1 MPENE
6 TVPSIPGFA
15 PDFNPFADDAPQVQT
30 VKADE
35 APALE
40 QTPPPADPNVNQDP
54 QGAVNDQ
61 NQSQNEPSSFDP
73 NEFVR
78 ERFGFETVEQAEE
91 EIKKFKERK
100 DFEFEDENSKRLFN
114 AIREG
119 KTDDVF
125 SILNEQKRLEK
136 LTNSEINADIAAD
149 IIKTSIANKYKDLT
163 PDEVDLLFY
172 ENYNFPRKPEQG
184 YDETDEDYSQKLKN
198 WESQMEFIEK
208 RMVIDAK
215 VARPELEKL
224 KSELKLPD
232 VDRLDE
238 REQASREEF
247 EMLEQAR
254 QVYEKT
260 LEAEF
265 QNFKGFDV
273 VVKDEDV
280 EIPISFNISE
290 EERLSLKEGLY
301 DFDADSYL
309 ENRWFT
315 EDGKPNVKQVM
326 ADRYVLENLPKILQ
340 KFANEAASQRL
351 LAHIKKS
358 SNVTINQ
365 TTPQGTPKP
374 NPNAEMDA
382 LADWAF
388 GS

>member
-6 TVPSIPGFA
+6 TVPALEGFA
-15 PDFNPFADDAPQVQT
+15 PDFNPFADDAPQVQQI
-30 VKADE
+30 KAEE

-40 QTPPPADPNVNQDP
+40 TTPAADTQNNQVIDDQQKADPPAQ
-54 QGAVNDQ
+54 
-61 NQSQNEPSSFDP
+61 SFDP
-73 NEFVR
+73 NVFVK
-78 ERFGFETVEQAEE
+78 ERFGFDTVEQAEE
-91 EIKKFKERK
+91 EIKKFKEKK
-100 DFEFEDENSKRLFN
+100 DFEFSDDKSRNLFN

-125 SILNEQKRLEK
+125 SILNEQKKLEK
-136 LTNSEINADIAAD
+136 LTNSEINADIAVD

-163 PDEVDLLFY
+163 SDEVDLLFY

-184 YDETDEDYSQKLKN
+184 YDETDEDYSQKLKG

-232 VDRLDE
+232 VDRFEE

-260 LEAEF
+260 LDAEF

-273 VVKDEDV
+273 MVKDEDV
-280 EIPISFNISE
+280 EIPISFNISD

-326 ADRYVLENLPKILQ
+326 QDRYVLENLPKILQ

-351 LAHIKKS
+351 LAHIRKS
-358 SNVTINQ
+358 GNVTINQ
-365 TTPQGTPKP
+365 TTPQGTPTQ
-374 NPNAEMDA
+374 NPNAQMDS

-388 GS
+388 SS

>member
-6 TVPSIPGFA
+6 TVQPLPGFA
-15 PDFNPFADDAPQVQT
+15 PDFNPFADDAPQVQQ
-30 VKADE
+30 VKAE
-35 APALE
+35 EVPALE
-40 QTPPPADPNVNQDP
+40 QNQQQAAVETPAPEVKDQQNAEPPAT
-54 QGAVNDQ
+54 G
-61 NQSQNEPSSFDP
+61 FDP
-73 NEFVR
+73 NEFVKQ
-78 ERFGFETVEQAEE
+78 RFGFDTVEQAEE
-91 EIKKFKERK
+91 EIKRFKEKK
-100 DFEFEDENSKRLFN
+100 DFEFKDDNSRKLFE
-114 AIREG
+114 AISEG

-136 LTNSEINADIAAD
+136 LTSAEIDAQLAAE
-149 IIKTSIANKYKDLT
+149 IIKTNIANKYKDLNS
-163 PDEVDLLFY
+163 DEVDLLFF
-172 ENYNFPRKPEQG
+172 ENYNFPAKPEQG
-184 YDETDEDYSQKLKN
+184 YDEPDEDYAQKIKN

-208 RMVIDAK
+208 RMIIDAK
-215 VARPELEKL
+215 VSRPELEKL

-232 VDRLDE
+232 IYGLDE
-238 REQASREEF
+238 AEQASREEF

-260 LEAEF
+260 LDSEF
-265 QNFKGFDV
+265 QNFKGFDI

-280 EIPISFNISE
+280 EIPISFNISDE
-290 EERLSLKEGLY
+290 EKIALKEDLY

-309 ENRWFT
+309 ENRWFH
-315 EDGKPNVKQVM
+315 EDGRPNVKQVM

-358 SNVTINQ
+358 GNVTINQ

-374 NPNAEMDA
+374 NPNAEMDS

-388 GS
+388 SS

>member
-6 TVPSIPGFA
+6 TVPALEGFA
-15 PDFNPFADDAPQVQT
+15 PDFNPFADDAQQVQQN
-30 VKADE
+30 KAE
-35 APALE
+35 GVPALE
-40 QTPPPADPNVNQDP
+40 TAPAAGNQNNSIVDDSQKVDPPAP
-54 QGAVNDQ
+54 
-61 NQSQNEPSSFDP
+61 SFDP
-73 NEFVR
+73 NAFVK
-78 ERFGFETVEQAEE
+78 ERFGFESVEQAEE
-91 EIKKFKERK
+91 EIKKFKEKK
-100 DFEFEDENSKRLFN
+100 DFEFNDDNSRNLFN

-125 SILNEQKRLEK
+125 SILNEQKKLEK
-136 LTNSEINADIAAD
+136 LTNSEINADIAVD

-163 PDEVDLLFY
+163 SDEVDLLFY

-184 YDETDEDYSQKLKN
+184 YDETDEDYSQKLKG

-232 VDRLDE
+232 VDRSEE
-238 REQASREEF
+238 RAQASREEF

-260 LEAEF
+260 LDAEF

-273 VVKDEDV
+273 MVKDEDV
-280 EIPISFNISE
+280 EIPISFNISD

-326 ADRYVLENLPKILQ
+326 QDRYVLENLPKILQ

-358 SNVTINQ
+358 GNITINQ

>member
-6 TVPSIPGFA
+6 TVQPLEGFA
-15 PDFNPFADDAPQVQT
+15 PDFNPFADDAQQVQQ
-30 VKADE
+30 VRAE
-35 APALE
+35 EVPALE
-40 QTPPPADPNVNQDP
+40 TTPNVE
-54 QGAVNDQ
+54 
-61 NQSQNEPSSFDP
+61 SQNNQGFDNQQAAEPTAPSFDP

-78 ERFGFETVEQAEE
+78 ERFGFESVEQAEE
-91 EIKKFKERK
+91 EIRRFKEKK
-100 DFEFEDENSKRLFN
+100 DFEFEDDNSRNLFN

-125 SILNEQKRLEK
+125 SILNEQKKLEK
-136 LTNSEINADIAAD
+136 LTNSEINADIAVD

-163 PDEVDLLFY
+163 SEEVDLLFY

-184 YDETDEDYSQKLKN
+184 YDETDEDYSQKLKG
-198 WESQMEFIEK
+198 WEAQVDFIEK

-232 VDRLDE
+232 IDRLEE
-238 REQASREEF
+238 RAQASREEF

-254 QVYEKT
+254 QVYEQT
-260 LEAEF
+260 LDAEF

-280 EIPISFNISE
+280 EIPISFNISD
-290 EERLSLKEGLY
+290 EERISLAEDLY

-315 EDGKPNVKQVM
+315 ADGKPNVKQVM
-326 ADRYVLENLPKILQ
+326 QDRYVLENLPKILQ

-358 SNVTINQ
+358 GNVTINQ
-365 TTPQGTPKP
+365 TTPQGTATQ
-374 NPNAEMDA
+374 NPNAQMDS

-388 GS
+388 SS

>member
-6 TVPSIPGFA
+6 TVPALEGFA
-15 PDFNPFADDAPQVQT
+15 PDFNPFSDDVPQVQQGKVEEVT
-30 VKADE
+30 TLNTDNTQQVNNVVEDQQNT
-35 APALE
+35 E
-40 QTPPPADPNVNQDP
+40 Q
-54 QGAVNDQ
+54 
-61 NQSQNEPSSFDP
+61 PSTSFDP
-73 NEFVR
+73 NSFVR
-78 ERFGFETVEQAEE
+78 ERFGYESVEEAEE
-91 EIKKFKERK
+91 EIRRFKDKK
-100 DFEFEDENSKRLFN
+100 DFEFADDSSRNLFN

-125 SILNEQKRLEK
+125 SILNEQKKLEK
-136 LTNSEINADIAAD
+136 LTNSEINADIAVD

-163 PDEVDLLFY
+163 SDEVDLLFY

-184 YDETDEDYSQKLKN
+184 YDEPDEEYSQKLKG

-232 VDRLDE
+232 VDRLE
-238 REQASREEF
+238 EQEEAFREEF
-247 EMLEQAR
+247 EMLQQAR

-260 LEAEF
+260 LDADF

-273 VVKDEDV
+273 MVKDEDV
-280 EIPISFNISE
+280 EIPISFNISD
-290 EERLSLKEGLY
+290 EERFYLKESLS

-315 EDGKPNVKQVM
+315 EDGRPNVKQVM

-358 SNVTINQ
+358 GNVTINQ
-365 TTPQGTPKP
+365 TTPQGTPTP
-374 NPNAEMDA
+374 NPNAQMDA

>member
-6 TVPSIPGFA
+6 TVPALEGFA
-15 PDFNPFADDAPQVQT
+15 PDFNPFADDAPQVQQ
-30 VKADE
+30 VRAEE

-40 QTPPPADPNVNQDP
+40 TNPNVENQNNQVSDN
-54 QGAVNDQ
+54 QQEVNTQ
-61 NQSQNEPSSFDP
+61 PSSFDP

-78 ERFGFETVEQAEE
+78 ERFGFESVEQAEE
-91 EIKKFKERK
+91 EIKKFKEKK
-100 DFEFEDENSKRLFN
+100 DFEFEDDKSRNLFN

-125 SILNEQKRLEK
+125 SILNEQKKLEK
-136 LTNSEINADIAAD
+136 LTTSEINADIAVD

-163 PDEVDLLFY
+163 SEEVDLLFY

-184 YDETDEDYSQKLKN
+184 YDETDEDYSQKLKG

-232 VDRLDE
+232 VDRFEE

-260 LEAEF
+260 LDAEF

-273 VVKDEDV
+273 MVKDEDV
-280 EIPISFNISE
+280 EIPISFNISD

-326 ADRYVLENLPKILQ
+326 QDRYVLENLPKILQ

-358 SNVTINQ
+358 GNVTINQ
-365 TTPQGTPKP
+365 TTPQGTPTP
-374 NPNAEMDA
+374 NPNAQMDA

>member
-6 TVPSIPGFA
+6 TVPALEGFA
-15 PDFNPFADDAPQVQT
+15 PDFNPFADDVPQVQQNKVEEVTTLNTDNAPQVDPVVENQNT
-30 VKADE
+30 E
-35 APALE
+35 TPAP
-40 QTPPPADPNVNQDP
+40 
-54 QGAVNDQ
+54 
-61 NQSQNEPSSFDP
+61 SFDP
-73 NEFVR
+73 NDFVR
-78 ERFGFETVEQAEE
+78 ERFGFDSVEEAEQ
-91 EIKKFKERK
+91 EIRRFKEQK
-100 DFEFEDENSKRLFN
+100 DFEFDNDASRSLFN

-136 LTNSEINADIAAD
+136 LTNSEISPDIAVD

-163 PDEVDLLFY
+163 SDEVDLLFY

-184 YDETDEDYSQKLKN
+184 YDETDEDYNQKLKG
-198 WESQMEFIEK
+198 WEAQVDFIEK

-232 VDRLDE
+232 IDRLDE
-238 REQASREEF
+238 QEEAFREEF
-247 EMLEQAR
+247 EMLQQAR

-260 LEAEF
+260 LDAEF

-280 EIPISFNISE
+280 EIPISFNISD
-290 EERLSLKEGLY
+290 EERLSLKESLS

-315 EDGKPNVKQVM
+315 EDGRPNVKQVM
-326 ADRYVLENLPKILQ
+326 ADRYVLENLPRILQ

-351 LAHIKKS
+351 LAHIRKS
-358 SNVTINQ
+358 GNVTINQ
-365 TTPQGTPKP
+365 TTPQGTPTP
-374 NPNAEMDA
+374 NPNAQMDA

>member
-6 TVPSIPGFA
+6 TVQPLEGFA
-15 PDFNPFADDAPQVQT
+15 PDFNPFADDAQQVQQ
-30 VKADE
+30 VRAE
-35 APALE
+35 GVPALE
-40 QTPPPADPNVNQDP
+40 TAPAGDTQNNNIVDDSQKVDPPVAN
-54 QGAVNDQ
+54 
-61 NQSQNEPSSFDP
+61 FDP
-73 NEFVR
+73 NAFVR
-78 ERFGFETVEQAEE
+78 ERFGFESVEQAEE
-91 EIKKFKERK
+91 EIRKFKEKK
-100 DFEFEDENSKRLFN
+100 DFEFNDDNSRNLFN

-125 SILNEQKRLEK
+125 SILNEQKKLEK
-136 LTNSEINADIAAD
+136 LTNSEINADIAVD

-163 PDEVDLLFY
+163 SEEVDLLFY

-184 YDETDEDYSQKLKN
+184 YDETDEDYSQKLKG

-232 VDRLDE
+232 VDRSEE
-238 REQASREEF
+238 RAQASREEF

-260 LEAEF
+260 LDAEF

-273 VVKDEDV
+273 MVKDEDV
-280 EIPISFNISE
+280 EIPISFNISD
-290 EERLSLKEGLY
+290 EERLSLKEELY

-315 EDGKPNVKQVM
+315 ADGKPNVKQAM
-326 ADRYVLENLPKILQ
+326 QDRYVLENLPKILQ

-358 SNVTINQ
+358 GNVTINQ
-365 TTPQGTPKP
+365 TTPQGTPTQ
-374 NPNAEMDA
+374 NPNAQMDS

-388 GS
+388 SS

>member
-6 TVPSIPGFA
+6 TVQPLEGFA
-15 PDFNPFADDAPQVQT
+15 PDFNPFADDAPQVQQIR
-30 VKADE
+30 AEE

-40 QTPPPADPNVNQDP
+40 TKPNVENQ
-54 QGAVNDQ
+54 N
-61 NQSQNEPSSFDP
+61 NQVSDNQQEANNQAASFDP

-78 ERFGFETVEQAEE
+78 ERFGFESVEQAEE
-91 EIKKFKERK
+91 EIKRFKEKK
-100 DFEFEDENSKRLFN
+100 DFEFNDDSSRNLFN
-114 AIREG
+114 AIRNG

-125 SILNEQKRLEK
+125 SILNEQKKLEK
-136 LTNSEINADIAAD
+136 LTTSEINADIAVD

-163 PDEVDLLFY
+163 SEEVDLLFY
-172 ENYNFPRKPEQG
+172 ENYNFPRKPEQS
-184 YDETDEDYSQKLKN
+184 YDETDEDYSQKLKG

-232 VDRLDE
+232 IDRLEE

-260 LEAEF
+260 LDAEF

-273 VVKDEDV
+273 MVKDEDV
-280 EIPISFNISE
+280 EIPISFNISD

-309 ENRWFT
+309 ENRWFNP
-315 EDGKPNVKQVM
+315 DGKPNVKQVM
-326 ADRYVLENLPKILQ
+326 QDRYVLENLPKILQ

-358 SNVTINQ
+358 GNVTINQ
-365 TTPQGTPKP
+365 TTPQGTPTQ
-374 NPNAEMDA
+374 NPNAQMDS

-388 GS
+388 SS

>member
-6 TVPSIPGFA
+6 TVPALEGFA
-15 PDFNPFADDAPQVQT
+15 PDFNPFADDAPQVQ
-30 VKADE
+30 
-35 APALE
+35 
-40 QTPPPADPNVNQDP
+40 QTKVEEVTTLNTDSNTQVDPVVEDQKVTEPPAP
-54 QGAVNDQ
+54 
-61 NQSQNEPSSFDP
+61 SFDP
-73 NEFVR
+73 NSFVK
-78 ERFGFETVEQAEE
+78 ERFGFDTVEEAEQ
-91 EIKKFKERK
+91 EIRKFKEKK
-100 DFEFEDENSKRLFN
+100 DFEFTDDSSRNLFN

-125 SILNEQKRLEK
+125 SILNEQKKLEK
-136 LTNSEINADIAAD
+136 LTTSEINADIAVD

-163 PDEVDLLFY
+163 SDEVDLLFY

-184 YDETDEDYSQKLKN
+184 YDETDEDYGQKLKN
-198 WESQMEFIEK
+198 WESQVEFIEK

-232 VDRLDE
+232 IDRVEE
-238 REQASREEF
+238 REEASREEF
-247 EMLEQAR
+247 EMLQQAR

-260 LEAEF
+260 LDAEF

-280 EIPISFNISE
+280 EIPISFNISD
-290 EERLSLKEGLY
+290 EERLSLKESLS
-301 DFDADSYL
+301 DFDADEYL

-326 ADRYVLENLPKILQ
+326 ADRYVLENLPRILQ

-358 SNVTINQ
+358 GNVTINQ
-365 TTPQGTPKP
+365 TTPQGTPTP
-374 NPNAEMDA
+374 NPNAQMDA

>member
-6 TVPSIPGFA
+6 TVQPLEGFA
-15 PDFNPFADDAPQVQT
+15 PDFNPFSDDVQQVQQAKVEEVTTLNTDSKPQVDPVVEDQKVT
-30 VKADE
+30 E
-35 APALE
+35 
-40 QTPPPADPNVNQDP
+40 PPDP
-54 QGAVNDQ
+54 
-61 NQSQNEPSSFDP
+61 SFDP
-73 NEFVR
+73 NSFVK
-78 ERFGFETVEQAEE
+78 ERFGFDTVEEAEQ
-91 EIKKFKERK
+91 EIRKFKEKK
-100 DFEFEDENSKRLFN
+100 DFEFTDDSSRNLFN

-125 SILNEQKRLEK
+125 SILNEQKKLEK
-136 LTNSEINADIAAD
+136 LTNSEINADIAVD

-163 PDEVDLLFY
+163 SDEVDLLFY

-184 YDETDEDYSQKLKN
+184 YDETDEDYGQKLKN
-198 WESQMEFIEK
+198 WESQVEFIEK

-232 VDRLDE
+232 IDRVAE
-238 REQASREEF
+238 REEASREEF
-247 EMLEQAR
+247 EMLQQAR

-260 LEAEF
+260 LDAEF

-280 EIPISFNISE
+280 EIPISFNISD
-290 EERLSLKEGLY
+290 EERLSLKESLS
-301 DFDADSYL
+301 DFDADEYL

-326 ADRYVLENLPKILQ
+326 ADRYVLENLPRILQ

-358 SNVTINQ
+358 GNVTINQ
-365 TTPQGTPKP
+365 TTPQGTPNP

>member
-6 TVPSIPGFA
+6 TAPALEGFA
-15 PDFNPFADDAPQVQT
+15 PDFNPFADDAQQVQQG
-30 VKADE
+30 KAE
-35 APALE
+35 GVPALE
-40 QTPPPADPNVNQDP
+40 TAPAGDTQDNNLVDDSQKADPPAQ
-54 QGAVNDQ
+54 
-61 NQSQNEPSSFDP
+61 SFDP

-78 ERFGFETVEQAEE
+78 ERFGYESVEQAEE
-91 EIKKFKERK
+91 EIKRFKEKK
-100 DFEFEDENSKRLFN
+100 DFEFDDDNSRNLFN

-125 SILNEQKRLEK
+125 SILNEQKKLEK
-136 LTNSEINADIAAD
+136 LTNAEINADIAVD

-163 PDEVDLLFY
+163 SEEVDLLFY
-172 ENYNFPRKPEQG
+172 ENYNFPRKPEQA
-184 YDETDEDYSQKLKN
+184 YDETDEDYSQKLKG

-232 VDRLDE
+232 IDRLEE
-238 REQASREEF
+238 RAQASREEF

-260 LEAEF
+260 LDAEF

-273 VVKDEDV
+273 MVKDEDV
-280 EIPISFNISE
+280 EIPISFNISD

-326 ADRYVLENLPKILQ
+326 QDRYVLENLPKILQ

-358 SNVTINQ
+358 GNVTINQ
-365 TTPQGTPKP
+365 TTPQGTPKA
-374 NPNAEMDA
+374 NPNAEMDS

>member
-6 TVPSIPGFA
+6 TVPTLEGFA
-15 PDFNPFADDAPQVQT
+15 PDFNPFSDDVPQVQQNKVEEVTTLNTDNTQQVNT
-30 VKADE
+30 VVEDQKST
-35 APALE
+35 E
-40 QTPPPADPNVNQDP
+40 Q
-54 QGAVNDQ
+54 
-61 NQSQNEPSSFDP
+61 PSTSFDP
-73 NEFVR
+73 NSFVK
-78 ERFGFETVEQAEE
+78 ERFGYESVEEAEQ
-91 EIKKFKERK
+91 EIRKFKDKK
-100 DFEFEDENSKRLFN
+100 DFEFADDSSRNLFN

-125 SILNEQKRLEK
+125 SILNEQKKLEK
-136 LTNSEINADIAAD
+136 LTNSEINSDIAVD

-163 PDEVDLLFY
+163 SDEVDLLFY
-172 ENYNFPRKPEQG
+172 ENYNFPRKPEQA
-184 YDETDEDYSQKLKN
+184 YDEPDEDYKQKLKG

-232 VDRLDE
+232 VDRVEE
-238 REQASREEF
+238 REEASREEF
-247 EMLEQAR
+247 EMLQQAR

-260 LEAEF
+260 LDAEF

-273 VVKDEDV
+273 MVKDEDV
-280 EIPISFNISE
+280 EIPISFNISD
-290 EERLSLKEGLY
+290 EERLSLKESLS

-358 SNVTINQ
+358 GNVTINQ
-365 TTPQGTPKP
+365 TTPQGTPTQ
-374 NPNAEMDA
+374 NPNAQMDA